1 MDTPDTPACQWPGSG
16 QPPRVS
22 VDGKLVPSI
31 IPDPCPTVAGDWAAM
46 PAATVPE
53 PRLDVCD
60 QHAVTARALGWYVIG
75 VDDASPMSDQEAM
88 TIMGERAL
96 RGDASDRAAG
106 DLLDDLPRV
115 TDQYRF
121 YAWKADLANLTDGDL
136 AEWAARSD
144 LHPEQREA
152 VLVEQYRRD
161 AAAGRMERIDE
172 PYATSGTVVDR
183 VPVPQR
189 PLRGAVAWTLL
200 GAFVAVSL
208 AAEAWEAH
216 RSRRAG
222 RRLLGELSAWLE
234 ENRG

>member
-31 IPDPCPTVAGDWAAM
+31 IPDPCPTVAGDWAA
-46 PAATVPE
+46 
-53 PRLDVCD
+53 RLTETLPGLRVDVCD

-88 TIMGERAL
+88 TILGERVL
-96 RGDASDRAAG
+96 RGATTRKAAG
-106 DLLDDLPRV
+106 ELLDGIRAV
-115 TDQYRF
+115 TDQHRF
-121 YAWKADLANLTDGDL
+121 YAWKADLHRLTDSDL

-161 AAAGRMERIDE
+161 AATGRMERIDE

-189 PLRGAVAWTLL
+189 PLRAAVAWTLL